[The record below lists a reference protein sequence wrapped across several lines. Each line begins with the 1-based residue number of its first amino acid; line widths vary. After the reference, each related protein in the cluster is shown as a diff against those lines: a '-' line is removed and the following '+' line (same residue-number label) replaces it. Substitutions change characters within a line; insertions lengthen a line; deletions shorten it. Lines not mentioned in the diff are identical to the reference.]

1 MRDNRSRDNE
11 GRLYFFFKEQKK
23 NMAKYLYK
31 TSVAT
36 LMHDTLSTHS
46 EMVSS
51 SNKFGKQNNQKKKKK
66 KKKRWIIFFFS
77 KPVLSKKCA
86 LVREDK
92 IPHKRTITFKVSVS
106 LLYW

>member
-66 KKKRWIIFFFS
+66 KKKGGLYS
-77 KPVLSKKCA
+77 
-86 LVREDK
+86 
-92 IPHKRTITFKVSVS
+92 S
-106 LLYW
+106 LANQFYLKNVPW